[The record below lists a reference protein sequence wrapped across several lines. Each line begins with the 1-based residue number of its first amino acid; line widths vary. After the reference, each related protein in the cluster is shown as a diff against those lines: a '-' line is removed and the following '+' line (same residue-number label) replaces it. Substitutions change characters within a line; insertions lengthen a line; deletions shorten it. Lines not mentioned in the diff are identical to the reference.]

1 MNNSNLIELTPE
13 IDLKKLTEEHK
24 KTVIVLDF
32 WAEWAQPCKQMNDVF
47 AELAKKHTT
56 LKFIKIEAEKFA
68 DLSESFNIAAVPTFI
83 VLKNGKIADRIDGAN
98 APELTSI
105 VEKHAK
111 ATSFSTGIKTQPDS
125 SKGSKTITS
134 KASTTT
140 TSTTSKIDLNTR
152 LKELVN
158 SDPVMAFIKGTPS
171 QPRCGFS
178 RQLIEILNDN
188 HAKFSSFNILAD
200 EEVRQGLKTY
210 SNWPTYPQ
218 LYIKGEIIGG
228 LDIVKELV
236 ESGEFK
242 NMLPKEKDLNERL
255 QELITKSELMIFI
268 KGSPNSPKCGFSK
281 QLVNILDER
290 KAKYEHFDILQDD
303 EVRQGLKTF
312 VEWPTY
318 PMVFN
323 NGELIGGLDIIKE
336 LDSSGELNNIIN
348 NKK

>member
-1 MNNSNLIELTPE
+1 MSDSNLIELTQE
-13 IDLKKLTEEHK
+13 IDLKKLTEEYK

-47 AELAKKHTT
+47 TELAKKHTT

-98 APELTSI
+98 APELTST

-111 ATSFSTGIKTQPDS
+111 GTSLSIGIKTQPDL
-125 SKGSKTITS
+125 S
-134 KASTTT
+134 KA
-140 TSTTSKIDLNTR
+140 STTSKIDLNTR
-152 LKELVN
+152 LKELIN
-158 SDPVMAFIKGTPS
+158 SNPVMAFIKGTPS

-188 HAKFSSFNILAD
+188 QAKFSSFNILAD
-200 EEVRQGLKTY
+200 IE
-210 SNWPTYPQ
+210 
-218 LYIKGEIIGG
+218 LYVKGELIGG

-236 ESGEFK
+236 ENGEFK
-242 NMLPKEKDLNERL
+242 NIIPKEKDLNERI
-255 QELITKSELMIFI
+255 QELITKSKLMIFI
-268 KGSPNSPKCGFSK
+268 KGTPKDPKCGFSK
-281 QLVNILDER
+281 QLINILDEK
-290 KAKYEHFDILQDD
+290 KAKYEYFDILKDYD
-303 EVRQGLKTF
+303 IREGLKIF
-312 VEWPTY
+312 IKWPTY

-336 LDSSGELNNIIN
+336 LNFT
-348 NKK
+348 